1 MCLARPMPMLAL
13 MWSVRPVE
21 AMRSSA
27 RAFAALSHA
36 AGRPKP
42 AAVRSRCLGALTTA
56 TPNAGK
62 DGAKEPFEPT
72 NFIRNIMKAD
82 VKSGKHTGIVTR
94 FPPEPNGYLHIG
106 HAKSICINFGLGR
119 EFDGVTYMR
128 FDDTNPATEDQEY
141 VNSIQED
148 VRWLGFD
155 WGTDDR
161 KTHASDYFDQ
171 FYEYALVL
179 IKGGKAY
186 VDSLSPSELREHRG
200 TLTSPGTNSPY
211 RERSVEE
218 NLGLFAKM
226 TAGRMEDGT
235 AVLRL
240 KIDMGAPNLNLRD
253 PVIYRINTSTD
264 HPMTG
269 RRWKVYPMYD
279 YAHSLTDALEG
290 VTHSLCT
297 LEFQDHRP
305 LYEWILQQLP
315 VPCTPRQI
323 EFSRLNLQ
331 YTVLSKRKLIKLV
344 QEGHVAGWDDPRMP
358 TLCGIRRRGV
368 PPEAVRLFIER
379 TGVSKAENNIDL
391 GVFEDCVR
399 EKLDPIAPRAMAVL
413 DPLRVVITTWPE
425 GAHVMIVR

>member
-1 MCLARPMPMLAL
+1 MTYVQIAIRL
-13 MWSVRPVE
+13 WWE
-21 AMRSSA
+21 A
-27 RAFAALSHA
+27 
-36 AGRPKP
+36 GDD
-42 AAVRSRCLGALTTA
+42 SR
-56 TPNAGK
+56 
-62 DGAKEPFEPT
+62 
-72 NFIRNIMKAD
+72 
-82 VKSGKHTGIVTR
+82 V
-94 FPPEPNGYLHIG
+94 
-106 HAKSICINFGLGR
+106 
-119 EFDGVTYMR
+119 
-128 FDDTNPATEDQEY
+128 
-141 VNSIQED
+141 
-148 VRWLGFD
+148 
-155 WGTDDR
+155 
-161 KTHASDYFDQ
+161 
-171 FYEYALVL
+171 
-179 IKGGKAY
+179 
-186 VDSLSPSELREHRG
+186 
-200 TLTSPGTNSPY
+200 
-211 RERSVEE
+211 
-218 NLGLFAKM
+218 FAKM